1 MSKSRP
7 DQVKLV
13 GRISVDL
20 ADVMNRRRFEEVTR
34 MKLNY
39 CSVEGS
45 IVFGIV
51 LLNKR
56 DSNLSV
62 KDLDR
67 SAFTYDFCYFSD
79 YFSLNP
85 INRMM
90 IEESINGNYLGKNN
104 NNNKGSDNLHLQKHD
119 NHLANKQLKK

>member
-1 MSKSRP
+1 MVLNLVSKSRP

-20 ADVMNRRRFEEVTR
+20 AEVLNKKRFSEVTQ
-34 MKLNY
+34 MQLNY

-45 IVFGIV
+45 IVFSV
-51 LLNKR
+51 CLLNKR

-67 SAFTYDFCYFSD
+67 SAFTYF
-79 YFSLNP
+79 
-85 INRMM
+85 
-90 IEESINGNYLGKNN
+90 
-104 NNNKGSDNLHLQKHD
+104 
-119 NHLANKQLKK
+119 